1 MPLYVCRWQNGD
13 FSVVQA
19 NNKEHAIE
27 MLDEAENAEGLPL
40 YAISDFMVHFR
51 LADSGEIE
59 LQAFGDDFDDFLHD
73 HIYPTLSEVQMSF
86 EGDAWADDPRIK
98 AAVEAERNR
107 IKPKATDDPD
117 TEIGRKLKAETDLP
131 TSVVNRTVRAKTR
144 EILKNT
150 KIKGKPS

>member
-27 MLDEAENAEGLPL
+27 MLDEAANAEGYPL

-51 LADSGEIE
+51 LTDSGEIE
-59 LQAFGDDFDDFLHD
+59 LQGFGDDFERFLAD
-73 HIYPTLSEVQMSF
+73 HIYPALSAVQTSLGGN
-86 EGDAWADDPRIK
+86 ESADDPRIK

-107 IKPKATDDPD
+107 IKAKTTKDPD
-117 TEIGRKLKAETDLP
+117 TEIGKKIKAETDLP
-131 TSVVNRTVRAKTR
+131 TSVVNRKVRAQAR